1 MLFRILNLIIDK
13 FKDMEPGCEPI
24 YGKSNLSSNGPTER
38 VVYYLEGDNYGP
50 FKHLGANGKQA
61 FSREDQIAFHI
72 FSDKAEKIDDYIE
85 AMLCAAKLIMNEDG
99 IISASGE
106 MIDLGVEAANG
117 FMYKLDIT
125 LDTVVKERMRQVAVA
140 RSEVITTQFQ
150 IT

>member
-1 MLFRILNLIIDK
+1 
-13 FKDMEPGCEPI
+13 
-24 YGKSNLSSNGPTER
+24 
-38 VVYYLEGDNYGP
+38 
-50 FKHLGANGKQA
+50 
-61 FSREDQIAFHI
+61 
-72 FSDKAEKIDDYIE
+72 
-85 AMLCAAKLIMNEDG
+85 MLCAAKLIMNEDG